1 MNSGVDGSLLCGSY
15 STIQLSSNSCDSLPE
30 ASSVSFTLQ
39 NKSEVVCLHFV
50 TVIRCEKISYSRELL
65 YFLPYEI
72 LLWPFTNLQ
81 EMVYY
86 QYLMEAL
93 TLLPVENLHLKLVTS
108 GHAVISCVFHFLKIS
123 TSIRR
128 LFVHISEG
136 IQVCFTLSTI
146 EYFGCL

>member
-1 MNSGVDGSLLCGSY
+1 MNSGVDGNLLCGSY
-15 STIQLSSNSCDSLPE
+15 STIQLSSNSCYSLPE

-65 YFLPYEI
+65 YFFSYEI

-93 TLLPVENLHLKLVTS
+93 TLLPVENLHLQLVTS

-136 IQVCFTLSTI
+136 IHVCFTSSTI